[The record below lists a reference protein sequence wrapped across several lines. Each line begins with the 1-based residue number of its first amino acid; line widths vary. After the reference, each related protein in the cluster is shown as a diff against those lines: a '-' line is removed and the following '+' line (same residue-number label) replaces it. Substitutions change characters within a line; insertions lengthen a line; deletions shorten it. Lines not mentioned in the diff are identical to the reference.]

1 VELPLLHGLGAFGLL
16 AFHDQSPVPFR
27 PMPFRILTLAALLL
41 FAAPAVAAPT
51 VAPAPAAAA
60 KRPPI
65 AAPAKRLSPADA
77 PAPSV
82 MFYVAHGAPDSC
94 GRGCDRWI
102 AVEGQIDRDA
112 AGRFKTFIKQHL
124 KDRQLPMY
132 FSSPG
137 GNLEQGVFIG
147 NMLRELSATARVA
160 RTIIKD
166 CGFEAQTSDV
176 CLKLK
181 RSGRELTADLSTRNA
196 QCNSACPY
204 LILGATTR
212 EVAPDAILGVHSAK
226 VVLRYSGG
234 QPTRE
239 MVVEATQRGVERAD
253 RLLSNYVFKMGIEG
267 QLLDIAKHTK
277 FEDMHVLTRD
287 EIFRFGIDRR
297 EFVETPWAFENLGR
311 ALIRKSAISR
321 GENGTTWRALQWRL
335 FCLNTEQFQ
344 LDFQRQVS
352 ASPPFAAISISSG
365 GEKPFSFAFPPAK
378 PAGYEVWGLR
388 IPKSSLQAIADLP
401 QIDLTETS
409 MAPDGRRLSHP
420 EKLSTEGL
428 AASLTS
434 LLAVCPP
441 AKGPTPK
448 DPTPKDLA
456 PVQQAL
462 PQDRASK

>member
-1 VELPLLHGLGAFGLL
+1 MPSHRLAIAALVLL
-16 AFHDQSPVPFR
+16 AAP
-27 PMPFRILTLAALLL
+27 A
-41 FAAPAVAAPT
+41 FAAPAVA
-51 VAPAPAAAA
+51 PAPAALV
-60 KRPPI
+60 KRPPL
-65 AAPAKRLSPADA
+65 AAPPARPSPVGSFA
-77 PAPSV
+77 PPV
-82 MFYVAHGAPDSC
+82 IFYVAKGAPDSC

-102 AVEGQIDRDA
+102 AVEGQINGDA
-112 AGRFKTFIKQHL
+112 AGRFKAFMKQHL
-124 KDRQLPMY
+124 KDRHLPMY

-137 GNLEQGVFIG
+137 GNLEQAIFIG
-147 NMLRELSATARVA
+147 NMLREMSAVARVA
-160 RTIIKD
+160 RTIVKD

-181 RSGRELTADLSTRNA
+181 RSGRELAGDLTTRGA

-204 LILGATTR
+204 LMLGAPVR
-212 EVAPDAILGVHSAK
+212 EVAPDAILGVHSPK
-226 VVLRYSGG
+226 VVLRASGG

-253 RLLSNYVFKMGIEG
+253 RLLSNYVVKMGIEG
-267 QLLDIAKHTK
+267 ELLDVAKHTK

-321 GENGTTWRALQWRL
+321 GENGKTWRALQWRL
-335 FCLNTEQFQ
+335 FCLNAEQFQ

-365 GEKPFSFAFPPAK
+365 AARPFAFVFPPAK

-388 IPKSSLQAIADLP
+388 MPKSSAQAIADLP
-401 QIDLTETS
+401 QIDLTET
-409 MAPDGRRLSHP
+409 ANGPDGRRLAHG

-428 AASLTS
+428 AASLAS
-434 LLAVCPP
+434 LQGTCAL
-441 AKGPTPK
+441 PK
-448 DPTPKDLA
+448 DA
-456 PVQQAL
+456 PQKGLSQKNAPL
-462 PQDRASK
+462 QYLEETMPQNRAAK

>member
-1 VELPLLHGLGAFGLL
+1 MPIRTL
-16 AFHDQSPVPFR
+16 A
-27 PMPFRILTLAALLL
+27 IAALLL
-41 FAAPAVAAPT
+41 LSAPA
-51 VAPAPAAAA
+51 
-60 KRPPI
+60 I
-65 AAPAKRLSPADA
+65 AAPAPRPSPVASAA
-77 PAPSV
+77 PPV

-102 AVEGQIDRDA
+102 AVEGQINGDA
-112 AGRFKTFIKQHL
+112 AGRFKQFIKRHL
-124 KDRQLPMY
+124 KDRHLPMY

-137 GNLEQGVFIG
+137 GNLEQAIFIG

-160 RTIIKD
+160 RTIVRD
-166 CGFEAQTSDV
+166 CGFEAQTSEV

-181 RSGRELTADLSTRNA
+181 RSGRELASDLTSRNA

-204 LILGATTR
+204 LMLGATTR
-212 EVAPDAILGVHSAK
+212 EVAPDAILGVHSPK
-226 VVLRYSGG
+226 VVLRASGG

-267 QLLDIAKHTK
+267 ELLDVAKHTK

-287 EIFRFGIDRR
+287 EMFRFGIDRR

-321 GENGTTWRALQWRL
+321 GGNGKTWRALQWRL
-335 FCLNTEQFQ
+335 FCVNAEQFQ

-352 ASPPFAAISISSG
+352 VSPILAAISMSSG
-365 GEKPFSFAFPPAK
+365 GAKPLAFVFPPAR

-388 IPKSSLQAIADLP
+388 MPKSSAQAIAELLE
-401 QIDLTETS
+401 IDLIETAN
-409 MAPDGRRLSHP
+409 APDGHRLAHP

-428 AASLTS
+428 PGSLASLQAT
-434 LLAVCPP
+434 CPSP
-441 AKGPTPK
+441 KETAAIPQVAPQNSAAK
-448 DPTPKDLA
+448 
-456 PVQQAL
+456 
-462 PQDRASK
+462 

>member
-1 VELPLLHGLGAFGLL
+1 
-16 AFHDQSPVPFR
+16 
-27 PMPFRILTLAALLL
+27 MPFRTLAIATLLL
-41 FAAPAVAAPT
+41 FAAPALAAPFG
-51 VAPAPAAAA
+51 APAPAAPA

-65 AAPAKRLSPADA
+65 TAPAKRPSPADA
-77 PAPSV
+77 PAPPV
-82 MFYVAHGAPDSC
+82 LFYVVKGAPDAC

-102 AVEGQIDRDA
+102 AVEGQIDSNA
-112 AGRFKTFIKQHL
+112 AGRFKAFIKQHL
-124 KDRQLPMY
+124 KDRHLPMY

-137 GNLEQGVFIG
+137 GNLEQAIFIG

-160 RTIIKD
+160 RTIVRD

-181 RSGRELTADLSTRNA
+181 RSGRELAGELTTRNA

-204 LILGATTR
+204 LMLGATTR
-212 EVAPDAILGVHSAK
+212 EVAPDAILGVHSPK
-226 VVLRYSGG
+226 VVLRSSGG

-253 RLLSNYVFKMGIEG
+253 RLLSNYVVKMGIEG
-267 QLLDIAKHTK
+267 ELLDVAKHTK

-311 ALIRKSAISR
+311 ALIRKSAIAR
-321 GENGTTWRALQWRL
+321 GENGKTWRALQWRL
-335 FCLNTEQFQ
+335 FCLNPGQFQ

-352 ASPPFAAISISSG
+352 ASPPLAAISISSG
-365 GEKPFSFAFPPAK
+365 GAKPYAFAFPPAK

-388 IPKSSLQAIADLP
+388 MPKSSVQAIADLP
-401 QIDLTETS
+401 QIDLNETS
-409 MAPDGRRLSHP
+409 MAPDGHRLAHP

-428 AASLTS
+428 PASLAS
-434 LLAVCPP
+434 LLATCPP
-441 AKGPTPK
+441 QK
-448 DPTPKDLA
+448 DVA
-456 PVQQAL
+456 PAQQAI
-462 PQDRASK
+462 PQDRAAK

>member
-1 VELPLLHGLGAFGLL
+1 
-16 AFHDQSPVPFR
+16 
-27 PMPFRILTLAALLL
+27 
-41 FAAPAVAAPT
+41 
-51 VAPAPAAAA
+51 
-60 KRPPI
+60 
-65 AAPAKRLSPADA
+65 
-77 PAPSV
+77 

-112 AGRFKTFIKQHL
+112 AGRFKAFIKQHL

-137 GNLEQGVFIG
+137 GNLEEGIFIG

-160 RTIIKD
+160 RTIVKD
-166 CGFEAQTSDV
+166 CGFEAQTSEV

-181 RSGRELTADLSTRNA
+181 RSGRELAGDLSTRNA

-212 EVAPDAILGVHSAK
+212 EVAPDAILGVHSPK
-226 VVLRYSGG
+226 VVLRSSGG
-234 QPTRE
+234 QPTKE
-239 MVVEATQRGVERAD
+239 MIVAATQRGVERAD

-267 QLLDIAKHTK
+267 ELLDVAKTTK
-277 FEDMHVLTRD
+277 FEDMHVLSRD
-287 EIFRFGIDRR
+287 EMFRFGIDRR

-311 ALIRKSAISR
+311 ALIRKSAVARNEGGKS
-321 GENGTTWRALQWRL
+321 WRTLQWRL
-335 FCLNTEQFQ
+335 FCLNAEQFQ
-344 LDFQRQVS
+344 LDFQRQI
-352 ASPPFAAISISSG
+352 AAAPTFAAISLSSG
-365 GEKPFSFAFPPAK
+365 GARPLTFAYPPAR

-388 IPKSSLQAIADLP
+388 IPKSSAQALADLP
-401 QIDLTETS
+401 RIDLTETGI
-409 MAPDGRRLSHP
+409 APDGRRLAHA

-434 LLAVCPP
+434 LLASCPP
-441 AKGPTPK
+441 PK
-448 DPTPKDLA
+448 DTA
-456 PVQQAL
+456 AVQQAL